1 MWLAFFVALLQGLAK
16 ALGIAVT
23 VQERQAGAAQSQMD
37 ATNAEINRVQNSAH
51 AGAATDKLPID
62 TPDPYDE
69 SK

>member
-23 VQERQAGAAQSQMD
+23 VQERQAGRDAQQNE
-37 ATNAEINRVQNSAH
+37 ATDAEIKRVQNSAH
-51 AGAATDKLPID
+51 AGAAANKLPID
-62 TPDPYDE
+62 TPDIYDE